1 MAEECP
7 WEKTGTTFITGDS
20 LMKAVKLQLATR
32 TLLNPAAA
40 QWAKVPAEDVRL
52 GATPLHLQPSRYV
65 RTVWAGKPLGT
76 VRFLRVQAAHNSRD
90 ILFRLE
96 WEDESQNTDYGDGSV
111 FPDAAGILFPLNGD
125 APLQTMGSP
134 EAPVNAWFWRANFP
148 EGEAQNIIARGLG
161 TVQPTEG
168 SPIRTRA
175 LWRDGRWQVVFARP
189 LTANGAEG
197 VQFAPKGAC
206 KVAFAVWEGS
216 SQERAGLKSF
226 SKAWRELI
234 IE

>member
-1 MAEECP
+1 
-7 WEKTGTTFITGDS
+7 
-20 LMKAVKLQLATR
+20 MKAVKLQLATR

-40 QWAKVPAEDVRL
+40 QWAKVPVEEVRM
-52 GATPLHLQPSRYV
+52 GGTPLHLQPSRYV
-65 RTVWAGKPLGT
+65 RTAWAGKPLGA

-90 ILFRLE
+90 IIFRLE
-96 WEDESQNTDYGDGSV
+96 WQDETKNADYGDGTA

-148 EGEAQNIIARGLG
+148 EGQAQNIVARGLG
-161 TVQPTEG
+161 TVETTEE
-168 SPIRTRA
+168 SPVQARA
-175 LWRDGRWQVVFARP
+175 RWEDGRWQVVFARP
-189 LTANGAEG
+189 LTVNGEG
-197 VQFAPKGAC
+197 TVQLTAKGAV
-206 KVAFAVWEGS
+206 KVAFAVWEGA

-226 SKAWRELI
+226 SKEWRELL